1 MTTVLKD
8 NETRIV
14 IITDGYRQRI
24 RCFDIESGKVVYT
37 RTMTDTL
44 VHLVSELKK
53 YGFEVVK

>member
-8 NETRIV
+8 NEVRIV
-14 IITDGYRQRI
+14 INTNGYQQRI
-24 RCFDIESGKVVYT
+24 RCFDIESGKVVYK

-44 VHLVSELKK
+44 IHLVSELKK

>member
-14 IITDGYRQRI
+14 IITDGYQQRI

-44 VHLVSELKK
+44 IHLVSELRKH
-53 YGFEVVK
+53 GFEVVK